1 MMVRSM
7 TYCRQYLVLWYNG
20 SWCDTHT
27 AVFIANEA
35 LSGPKWKE
43 IRVSSSLSTTRQASV
58 FHCEATCTAIIYCS
72 YNSLIPQ
79 VVTIISELQASPG
92 RKFDCRYDSLCR
104 SGSFY
109 YRVEAVA
116 TFLCLERNELW
127 IPISDRILIFD
138 TGREGR
144 YYSGPYFCADFEK
157 TGIVHSTGSFE
168 VL

>member
-1 MMVRSM
+1 VVQWMRHSNRRFHCERSTIWTKM
-7 TYCRQYLVLWYNG
+7 KGDKSKLL
-20 SWCDTHT
+20 
-27 AVFIANEA
+27 F
-35 LSGPKWKE
+35 K
-43 IRVSSSLSTTRQASV
+43 SLSTTRQASV

-157 TGIVHSTGSFE
+157 TGIVHSTGSFD
-168 VL
+168 LSKYSS